1 MAKTRVSE
9 LAKKYG
15 IPSKEA
21 LEKLGSIGEFAKTA
35 SSSIEPPAVKKF
47 EDAFGAELQARMK
60 PAAETAEAPAKKAA
74 APRPGPK
81 PKAARARACRSGRG
95 AGRGRSRACARAGRA
110 VVEAPGPPRR
120 PSRAGADGN
129 AGCPEARC
137 RAVAQ
142 GARAAARR
150 QAERHPASGQQPVR
164 PEPGHGASPRA
175 RRRVRATPDLPVRV
189 RRPVRVV
196 RACRAPT
203 RR

>member
-60 PAAETAEAPAKKAA
+60 PAAEAAEAPAKKAA
-74 APRPGPK
+74 APKPGPK
-81 PKAARARACRSGRG
+81 PKASEPEPEPVAPVEEPAAAAAAPAPEPEAPAEEPAAAAEPAAERRRSRSPPRRTVALRRPRRPHRGPWASPAAPRARATT
-95 AGRGRSRACARAGRA
+95 RSRRARAWDA
-110 VVEAPGPPRR
+110 VPP
-120 PSRAGADGN
+120 
-129 AGCPEARC
+129 
-137 RAVAQ
+137 
-142 GARAAARR
+142 
-150 QAERHPASGQQPVR
+150 
-164 PEPGHGASPRA
+164 
-175 RRRVRATPDLPVRV
+175 RRRVRAMPPRLDRV
-189 RRPVRVV
+189 RPQARVGP
-196 RACRAPT
+196 ACRAPT